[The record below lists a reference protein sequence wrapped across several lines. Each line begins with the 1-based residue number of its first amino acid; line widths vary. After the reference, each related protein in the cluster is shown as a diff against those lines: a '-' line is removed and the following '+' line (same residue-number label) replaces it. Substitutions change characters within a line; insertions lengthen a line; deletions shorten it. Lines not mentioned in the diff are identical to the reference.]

1 MTEILLMIAKT
12 SGIFSPAA
20 AFQNKTAAVF
30 DPPAAVFAFFGCKG
44 STLHRQTGGA

>member
-1 MTEILLMIAKT
+1 MIDVLLMIAKNQRN
-12 SGIFSPAA
+12 FSPAA
-20 AFQNKTAAVF
+20 GFQNKTAAVF